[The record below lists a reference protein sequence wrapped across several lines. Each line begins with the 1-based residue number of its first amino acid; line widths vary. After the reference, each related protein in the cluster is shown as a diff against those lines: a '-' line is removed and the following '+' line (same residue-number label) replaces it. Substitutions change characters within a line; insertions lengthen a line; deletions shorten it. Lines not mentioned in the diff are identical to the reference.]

1 MNDEHNNSQ
10 PQLELEWLAQYYYA
24 RGFKDKAREIIER
37 LKGTR
42 PCANVIEMFENEEER
57 RA

>member
-10 PQLELEWLAQYYYA
+10 PLRELEWLAQYYYA
-24 RGFKDKAREIIER
+24 RGFKDKAREILER
-37 LKGTR
+37 IR
-42 PCANVIEMFENEEER
+42 DSSNVIDLFDDDEER